1 MTFMHSLT
9 RGGSRIEGY
18 AFIYGNNDLHALSH
32 EGDDDILIAELFG
45 VKIEVNLKPNPIQPK
60 EPRRASQVQIR
71 EERRQVYTVSELPLS

>member
-1 MTFMHSLT
+1 MS
-9 RGGSRIEGY
+9 
-18 AFIYGNNDLHALSH
+18 IYGNNDLRALSVT
-32 EGDDDILIAELFG
+32 DDDILIAELFG

>member
-1 MTFMHSLT
+1 MHSLT

-18 AFIYGNNDLHALSH
+18 AFIYGNNDLRALSVT
-32 EGDDDILIAELFG
+32 DDDILIAELFG

>member
-18 AFIYGNNDLHALSH
+18 AFIYGNNDLRALSVT
-32 EGDDDILIAELFG
+32 DDDILIAELFG

>member
-18 AFIYGNNDLHALSH
+18 AFIYGNNDLRALSVT
-32 EGDDDILIAELFG
+32 DDDILIAELFG

-71 EERRQVYTVSELPLS
+71 EERRQVYTLSELPLS

>member
-18 AFIYGNNDLHALSH
+18 AFIYGNNDLRALSVT
-32 EGDDDILIAELFG
+32 DDDILIAELFP

>member
-1 MTFMHSLT
+1 MAV

-18 AFIYGNNDLHALSH
+18 AFIYGNNDLRALSVT
-32 EGDDDILIAELFG
+32 DDDILIAEFFA

>member
-1 MTFMHSLT
+1 MTFVHSLT

-18 AFIYGNNDLHALSH
+18 AFIYGNNDLRALSVT
-32 EGDDDILIAELFG
+32 DDDILIAELFG

>member
-18 AFIYGNNDLHALSH
+18 AFIYGNNDLRALSVT
-32 EGDDDILIAELFG
+32 DDDILVAELFG